1 MDYWPTDGWRN
12 TTPSEQDMN
21 STKLQEMLDY
31 IDSENY
37 PIISTAVVRHGY
49 MVLEEY
55 RFEYRNENSTQFMY
69 SVTKSFTSALI
80 GIALAQGYFDNLS
93 HPVLSFFPDKVIE
106 TPDERRG
113 RVTIENLLT
122 MRSGI
127 FWDET
132 SAPFT
137 SPDNG
142 VYHLMSQDGVEYV
155 LNLPM
160 VAEPDELWHYNT
172 GASHLLSGIIQATT
186 EMTTKEFGD
195 ETLFGPLGFSRQTWA
210 RDAAGVV
217 RGGFD
222 LKITLR
228 DMTKFGLLYLNNGTW
243 DGEQIVPADW
253 VAASTNTTTNLGY
266 NLGYGYQWWTIPE
279 DGIYYAAGLYG
290 QYIYVIPEYDLV
302 VTFTSMVQDGPYL
315 HQALLTSYILPAA
328 RDGADDNNT
337 PGETN
342 NELLTT
348 GLYLSAA
355 IAIPIVAVAVL
366 WYYRKRTSIQS

>member
-1 MDYWPTDGWRN
+1 
-12 TTPSEQDMN
+12 SEQDMN
-21 STKLQEMLDY
+21 STKLQDMLDY
-31 IDSENY
+31 IDSTNY
-37 PIISTAVVRHGY
+37 PIISAAVVRHGY
-49 MVLEEY
+49 MVLEHY
-55 RFEYRNENSTQFMY
+55 RSEYRNENSTQYMY

-93 HPVLSFFPDKVIE
+93 QPVLPFFPDKVIE
-106 TPDERRG
+106 IPDERRE

-142 VYHLMSQDGVEYV
+142 IYHLMSQDGVEYV

-186 EMTTKEFGD
+186 EMTAKEFGD
-195 ETLFGPLGFSRQTWA
+195 ETLFGPLGFSEQTWA
-210 RDAAGVV
+210 TDASGVV

-253 VAASTNTTTNLGY
+253 VTASTNTITDLGY
-266 NLGYGYQWWTIPE
+266 NSGYGYQWWTLPD
-279 DGIYYAAGLYG
+279 DGIFYAAGLYG
-290 QYIYVIPEYDLV
+290 QYIYVIPEYDMV
-302 VTFTSMVQDGPYL
+302 VTFTSMVQNGPYL
-315 HQALLTSYILPAA
+315 HQILLTNYIIQAA
-328 RDGADDNNT
+328 QDGADDDST
-337 PGETN
+337 PGVIN
-342 NELLTT
+342 NELLTN

-355 IAIPIVAVAVL
+355 IALPIAAVSVL
-366 WYYRKRTSIQS
+366 WYYRKRSSLQS